1 MEPMDA
7 ETQQVFSEG
16 EAISDYVRTKAWR
29 IVKEKFTNRIMD
41 LQSVM
46 NIKHLEPEQ
55 MAREV
60 FARQLACD
68 YILDLIKDVEGQAA
82 QHNSNKSLTQD
93 SIQII

>member
-1 MEPMDA
+1 MDA

-16 EAISDYVRTKAWR
+16 EAISDYVRTKAWK
-29 IVKEKFTNRIMD
+29 IVKEKFSEKIMD

-68 YILDLIKDVEGQAA
+68 YILALIKDVEGIAS
-82 QHNSNKSLTQD
+82 QHDANKSLTQD
-93 SIQII
+93 TIQII